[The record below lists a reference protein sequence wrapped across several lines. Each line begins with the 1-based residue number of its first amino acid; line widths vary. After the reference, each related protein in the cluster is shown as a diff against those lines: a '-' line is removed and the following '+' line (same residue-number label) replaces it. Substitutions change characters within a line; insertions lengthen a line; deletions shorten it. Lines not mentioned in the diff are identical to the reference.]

1 RHLRR
6 MTDGHPPAGHAGGP
20 PGASSTETPHLSSLF
35 QQLVLEHYKKPR
47 NRGELPG
54 ADACVRMNNPS
65 CGDTVRLQLRFDG
78 DRIAE
83 ASFLGDGCSISQA
96 AVSMMTQVLEGKTV
110 AEARALIERMK
121 EMMRGDAAAARDK
134 ALGDLR
140 ALAGV
145 HRFPVRVRCALPG
158 CNALEEALK
167 QARG

>member
-1 RHLRR
+1 MMDRHPEPDR
-6 MTDGHPPAGHAGGP
+6 AGGV
-20 PGASSTETPHLSSLF
+20 PGATSPETPPLSSLF

-54 ADACVRMNNPS
+54 ADVDVRMNNPS

-78 DRIAE
+78 DRIAQ
-83 ASFLGDGCSISQA
+83 ARFLGDGCSISQA
-96 AVSMMTQVLEGKTV
+96 SVSMMTQVLEGKTV

-121 EMMRGDAAAARDK
+121 AMMHGDPAAARDK

-145 HRFPVRVRCALPG
+145 HRFPVRVRCALLG
-158 CNALEEALK
+158 WNALEEALR
-167 QARG
+167 QAFG